1 MKKLVLIL
9 FSIFH
14 LAFFNEAKSQLSFQA
29 SRMTTE
35 LIFSI
40 DLSDRKTEDID
51 AMVTVNSDTTE
62 IEVKFKNAR
71 IKEKIGK
78 LYRRA
83 ENGEILSLFY
93 ALDKL
98 EKLTLH
104 FDNNILFLVVF
115 HNDLRKLT
123 FE

>member
-1 MKKLVLIL
+1 MKKLLLIL
-9 FSIFH
+9 FSFFL
-14 LAFFNEAKSQLSFQA
+14 LAIFNEAKSQLSFQA
-29 SRMTTE
+29 NRMTNE
-35 LIFSI
+35 PIFII
-40 DLSDRKTEDID
+40 DINDRKTEKID

-93 ALDKL
+93 ELNKQ

-104 FDNNILFLVVF
+104 FEKNILFLVVF
-115 HNDLRKLT
+115 HNDISSLT